1 MYDTSDFRNGL
12 KIEID
17 GTPFEII
24 EFLHVKPGKGGAFVR
39 TKLRN
44 LQTGA
49 VLNKT
54 FRSGEK
60 VGKPDLVDRHMQYLY
75 SQGNDLVFMDLET
88 YEQFTIPFEKIEDK
102 AKFLKENMEVDVL
115 YYKNEPIS
123 IELPT
128 FVELEV
134 VETEPGFKGDTATGG
149 SKPAVLE
156 TGAKINVPLFINVGD
171 KLKIDTRT
179 GQYVERVK

>member
-39 TKLRN
+39 TKLKN

-75 SQGNDLVFMDLET
+75 AQGDELVFMDLET
-88 YEQFTIPFEKIEDK
+88 YEQFTIPFDKIEEK

-115 YYKNEPIS
+115 YYKNQPIS
-123 IELPT
+123 IDLPT

-149 SKPAVLE
+149 TKPAVLE

>member
-39 TKLRN
+39 TKLKN

-75 SQGNDLVFMDLET
+75 AQGDDLVFMDLET
-88 YEQFTIPFEKIEDK
+88 YEQFTIPFEKIEEK

-115 YYKNEPIS
+115 YYKNQPIS

-149 SKPAVLE
+149 TKPAVLE
-156 TGAKINVPLFINVGD
+156 TGAKINVPLFINIGD

>member
-39 TKLRN
+39 TKLKN

-75 SQGNDLVFMDLET
+75 AQGDELVFMDLET
-88 YEQFTIPFEKIEDK
+88 YEQFTIPFEKIEEK

-115 YYKNEPIS
+115 YYKNQPIS

-134 VETEPGFKGDTATGG
+134 IETEPGFKGDTATGG
-149 SKPAVLE
+149 TKPAVLE
-156 TGAKINVPLFINVGD
+156 TGAKINVPLFINIGD

>member
-39 TKLRN
+39 TKLKN

-75 SQGNDLVFMDLET
+75 SQGDELIFMDMET
-88 YEQFTIPFEKIEDK
+88 YEQFSIPFEKIEDK

-128 FVELEV
+128 FVVLEV
-134 VETEPGFKGDTATGG
+134 KETEPGFKGDTATGG
-149 SKPAVLE
+149 TKPAILE

-171 KLKIDTRT
+171 RLKIDTRT

>member
-39 TKLRN
+39 TKLKN

-60 VGKPDLVDRHMQYLY
+60 VGKPDLVDRHMQFLY
-75 SQGNDLVFMDLET
+75 SQGEDLVFMDLET
-88 YEQFTIPFEKIEDK
+88 YEQFTIESEKIADK

-115 YYKNEPIS
+115 YYKNQPIS
-123 IELPT
+123 VDLPT

-134 VETEPGFKGDTATGG
+134 VDTEPGFKGDTATGG
-149 SKPAVLE
+149 TKPAVLE
-156 TGAKINVPLFINVGD
+156 TGAKINVPLFINIGD

>member
-39 TKLRN
+39 TKLKN

-75 SQGNDLVFMDLET
+75 AQGDDLVFMDLET
-88 YEQFTIPFEKIEDK
+88 YEQFTIPFEKIEEK

-123 IELPT
+123 IDLPT

-149 SKPAVLE
+149 TKPAVLE

>member
-39 TKLRN
+39 TKLKN

-60 VGKPDLVDRHMQYLY
+60 VGKPDLVDRHMQFLY
-75 SQGNDLVFMDLET
+75 SQGDELVFMDLET

-123 IELPT
+123 VELPT

-149 SKPAVLE
+149 TKPAVLE

>member
-88 YEQFTIPFEKIEDK
+88 YEQFTIPYEKIEDK

>member
-39 TKLRN
+39 TKLKN

-75 SQGNDLVFMDLET
+75 SQGDELVFMDLET

-102 AKFLKENMEVDVL
+102 AKFLKENMEVDIL
-115 YYKNEPIS
+115 YYKNQPIS

-149 SKPAVLE
+149 TKPAVLE
-156 TGAKINVPLFINVGD
+156 TGAKINVPLFVNVGD

>member
-17 GTPFEII
+17 GAPFEII

-39 TKLRN
+39 TKLKN

-60 VGKPDLVDRHMQYLY
+60 VAKPDLVERHMQYLY
-75 SQGNDLVFMDLET
+75 AQGDELVFMDLET
-88 YEQFTIPFEKIEDK
+88 YEQFTIPFDNIADK

-115 YYKNEPIS
+115 YHNNRPIS
-123 IELPT
+123 VELPT

-134 VETEPGFKGDTATGG
+134 TETEPGFKGDTATGG
-149 SKPAVLE
+149 TKPAVLE